1 MRFPKW
7 NFSDKMNMNPRVEEV
22 VADQD
27 FTLLITFNNGEKKRF
42 DVKPYLNIGVFNELK
57 EPEVFYS
64 VKPFLGS
71 IQWSNGVD
79 LCPDTL
85 YQDGEEC

>member
-1 MRFPKW
+1 MY
-7 NFSDKMNMNPRVEEV
+7 PRVKEV
-22 VADQD
+22 EADQD
-27 FTLLITFNNGEKKRF
+27 YTLLITFNNGEKKRF
-42 DVKPYLNIGVFNELK
+42 DFKPYLNIGVFNELK

-71 IQWSNGVD
+71 IQWSNGAD

-85 YQDGEEC
+85 YLDGENC

>member
-1 MRFPKW
+1 MY
-7 NFSDKMNMNPRVEEV
+7 PRVKEV
-22 VADQD
+22 EADQD
-27 FTLLITFNNGEKKRF
+27 YTLLITFSNGEKKRF

-64 VKPFLGS
+64 VKPFLGTV
-71 IQWSNGVD
+71 QWSNGVD

-85 YQDGEEC
+85 YLDGENC